1 MGFASKGSTTSKL
14 SGLGIGW
21 GGFGFSE
28 SGSYWKSRI
37 PFKWSS
43 SLSWI
48 TTFLSSVLKYSKN
61 SEF

>member
-1 MGFASKGSTTSKL
+1 MGFASEESTTSKL

-37 PFKWSS
+37 PFK
-43 SLSWI
+43 
-48 TTFLSSVLKYSKN
+48 
-61 SEF
+61 